1 MVAARCES
9 IQDHRPG
16 RRERGGG
23 RRAKETVMIMNDL
36 VRLIKNPPI
45 EYRPEL
51 RWWLAEGLHTD
62 QTLRYEIDTAHR
74 LGFGGM
80 EFLAMDEGDIDH
92 SRYGWGAEEWVHDSQ
107 IVVEETTKR
116 DMSVSFTSG
125 TNWSN
130 ANLPT
135 IDADHPAAAKELNV
149 VSEDVPTGA
158 SRDGAL
164 PRIDL
169 AVEPVNRFLPGHRG
183 EVREQL
189 LVAVVAARVL
199 EETEVGA
206 ILDVESVVD
215 LTDHV
220 HDEALSWNAPDGEGT
235 WRLFTYWMH
244 GTGQTASPSAS
255 VNYTVNYLDP
265 DGAQAVIDYWNST
278 VLTPELR
285 EQIGR
290 NSRAQMYM
298 DSLEL
303 STYGAGGLFWG
314 ATLAEEFQSRR
325 GYAITPWLP
334 FLTRDVGFMAASTV
348 YHHEPRDEHRVT
360 VEKVRFDYVRT
371 LTDLYIENMLRPFAE
386 FLHDNGM
393 TLRAEI
399 SYGLPFELTRPGP
412 EVDGIE
418 TESLEFGSQ
427 IDAYRLM
434 AGPAHLFGKQYS
446 SETGATTRNF
456 MLDHRF
462 YDQIIATQLAA
473 GITKTVL
480 HGWASTAG
488 AEGVTEWPGH
498 EGMWPM
504 FSERFDTRQPAAEF
518 YPLWN
523 AAMGRYQCLLRQ
535 GSPRID
541 VGILRTDHFTDNMSG
556 TAFLDDDGRRIP
568 DEEAY
573 GRRWMRNRE
582 NHWWSDLGMQDAG
595 WTYEFFDGSL
605 LLHDDVEF
613 SSELVQ
619 PDGPGYQALIVY
631 QSELDPDVAAQ
642 LLNWARHGLRILV
655 VHGARELTLL
665 ERGQYRT
672 HECAAARTPGLD
684 GRDEELAT
692 TVAELLALP
701 TVAVADPAQSLEA
714 LRGLG
719 VVGRAEFTSENRSVL
734 THLREDGD
742 LLHLYLYHFLYET
755 GEPVEVE
762 VSLPGVGSVHRI
774 DGWTG
779 AVRPHAGVRQDGG
792 RTIVTVSL
800 APGEIALLTLD
811 RSAAPPSA
819 STSTTPETVAKL
831 SEWAIAVESWD
842 AGDPELI
849 TEDRGLGYQ
858 TREIRPRTAV
868 TRLESPSRS
877 LRPWKDLPG
886 VGPEVSGVGE
896 YTATVHLDHD
906 VPAGDRYVLDLGSTA
921 GGLGSV
927 RVNGAEAK
935 GFDTSS
941 PIVDVT
947 ENLRPGDNTVTIR
960 VASSL
965 NNRLLARGY
974 YERVPD
980 VVTQLTGMEP
990 RMQST
995 DVHEHGLLGPVRLI
1009 REAGMHGVFV
1019 DSDEPA

>member
-1 MVAARCES
+1 MTM
-9 IQDHRPG
+9 D
-16 RRERGGG
+16 
-23 RRAKETVMIMNDL
+23 DL

-62 QTLRYEIDTAHR
+62 ETLRYEIDTAYR

-92 SRYGWGAEEWVHDSQ
+92 SRYGWGAEEWVHDTQ
-107 IVVEETTKR
+107 IVAEETTKR
-116 DMSVSFTSG
+116 NMSVSFTSG

-135 IDADHPAAAKELNV
+135 IDADHPAAAKELDLI
-149 VSEDVPTGA
+149 SEDLVAGA
-158 SRDGAL
+158 SRKGTL

-169 AVEPVNRFLPGHRG
+169 EAEPAPKLIPGHRG
-183 EVREQL
+183 EIHQQV
-189 LVAVVAARVL
+189 LVAVVAARMV

-206 ILDVESVVD
+206 ILDIESVED
-215 LTDHV
+215 LTGRV
-220 HDEALSWNAPDGEGT
+220 HDGALDWTAPEDGT

-265 DGAQAVIDYWNST
+265 DGAQAVIDYWDST
-278 VLTPELR
+278 VLTPALR

-303 STYGAGGLFWG
+303 WTYGAGGLFWG
-314 ATLAEEFQSRR
+314 RTVAEEFRSRR
-325 GYAITPWLP
+325 GYDITPWLP
-334 FLTRDVGFMAASTV
+334 FLTRNVVLMAADTV
-348 YHHEPRDEHRVT
+348 YHNEPRDEHRIT
-360 VEKVRFDYVRT
+360 VEKVRFDYVHT
-371 LTDLYIENMLRPFAE
+371 LTDLYIENMLRPFAA
-386 FLHDNGM
+386 FLHENGM

-399 SYGLPFELTRPGP
+399 SYGLPFEITRPGP

-446 SETGATTRNF
+446 SETGATTRNH

-488 AEGVTEWPGH
+488 AEGVTAWPGH

-504 FSERFDTRQPAAEF
+504 FSERFDTRQPAAQF

-523 AAMGRYQCLLRQ
+523 AAMGRYQCILRQ
-535 GSPRID
+535 GNPRID
-541 VGILRTDHFTDNMSG
+541 VGILRSDHFTDNMSG
-556 TAFLDDDGRRIP
+556 TAFLDEDRSRIP
-568 DEEAY
+568 DEDAY
-573 GRRWMRNRE
+573 GRHWMRNRE

-595 WTYEFFDGSL
+595 WTYEFLDGSL
-605 LLHDDVEF
+605 LLRDDVAF
-613 SSELVQ
+613 ADGLVQ
-619 PDGPGYQALIVY
+619 PNGPGYQALIVY
-631 QSELDPDVAAQ
+631 QSELDPDVAAKV
-642 LLNWARHGLRILV
+642 LDWARQGLKILV
-655 VHGARELTLL
+655 VHGARELKLL
-665 ERGQYRT
+665 ERGLYRT
-672 HECAAARTPGLD
+672 HERAAAWTPGLD
-684 GRDEELAT
+684 GRDEELAST
-692 TVAELLALP
+692 MAALIAQPSVAAIDDEAGTV
-701 TVAVADPAQSLEA
+701 DA
-714 LRGLG
+714 LRTLG

-734 THLREDGD
+734 SHLREDDD

-762 VSLPGVGSVHRI
+762 VALPGVGAVYRI

-779 AVRPHAGVRQDGG
+779 AVRPHAGVRQDGE
-792 RTIVTVSL
+792 RTIVTVTL
-800 APGEIALLTLD
+800 APGETALLTLD
-811 RSAAPPSA
+811 RLAPANPGSPPA
-819 STSTTPETVAKL
+819 SPETVAEI
-831 SEWAIAVESWD
+831 SEWTIAVESWD
-842 AGDPELI
+842 AGELTLI

-858 TREIRPRTAV
+858 TREVRPTTAV
-868 TRLESPSRS
+868 TRIDAGMGR
-877 LRPWKDLPG
+877 LRPWKDIPEI
-886 VGPEVSGVGE
+886 GPEVSGVGQ
-896 YTATVHLDHD
+896 YTSAVHLHHQ
-906 VPAGDRYVLDLGSTA
+906 PQEGHRYVLDLGSTA

-927 RVNGAEAK
+927 RVNDGEEK

-941 PIVDVT
+941 PLVDVT
-947 ENLRPGDNTVTIR
+947 ADLRGGDNTVTIR
-960 VASSL
+960 VSSSL

-980 VVTQLTGMEP
+980 VVSELARMEP
-990 RMQST
+990 RMQT
-995 DVHEHGLLGPVRLI
+995 TEVHEYGLLGPVRLM
-1009 REAGMHGVFV
+1009 RETT
-1019 DSDEPA
+1019 SQ